1 MFDEEENHV
10 IKEVGG
16 NKRLL
21 GLAAV
26 LAIGGAL
33 VFGACGSDDDG
44 EPSGGE
50 TPAATEPAATEP
62 AGGSADYS
70 ALSGSVIV
78 DGSSTVGPIT
88 EAVAE
93 EFGKVSDV
101 HVPVGISGTGG
112 GFEKF
117 CFGETDIN
125 DASRPIKPDDAKE
138 GAGCKAN
145 GIEYVEFKV
154 AIDGLT
160 VVVHPDNDFASCLTY
175 SQLTQLWDD
184 DSAVSSWRD
193 LDPSFPDEEIKLFG
207 PGPDSGTFDYFTEEI
222 NGTADK
228 SRADYTPSENDNVLV
243 QGVENE
249 PNALGCFGFAYY
261 QGAGS
266 KLKALQISKDQNGKG
281 TPVPAERQKGCVAP
295 TEATINDNSYPL
307 SRPLFIYVSKDALA
321 RPEVRGFV
329 EYYLSEARTL
339 VPDVGYVA
347 LPDAEYAEGK
357 ARLEAN

>member
-1 MFDEEENHV
+1 V
-10 IKEVGG
+10 IKTSGG
-16 NKRLL
+16 SKRLL

-26 LAIGGAL
+26 LAVSGAL
-33 VFGACGSDDDG
+33 VFGACGSDDDD

-50 TPAATEPAATEP
+50 TPSATQGGATEP
-62 AGGSADYS
+62 AGGDYS
-70 ALSGSVIV
+70 DLSGSIVV

-93 EFGKVSDV
+93 EFGKVSGVDV
-101 HVPVGISGTGG
+101 SVGISGTGG

-117 CFGETDIN
+117 CKGETDIN

-138 GAGCKAN
+138 GAGCAAA

-160 VVVHPDNDFASCLTY
+160 VVVHPDNDFATCLTY
-175 SQLTQLWDD
+175 SQLTQLWNEG
-184 DSAVSSWRD
+184 STVSNWNE
-193 LDPSFPDEEIKLFG
+193 LDATFPDQEISLYG

-228 SRADYTPSENDNVLV
+228 SRADYTPSEDDNILV
-243 QGVENE
+243 QGVEND
-249 PNALGCFGFAYY
+249 PNALGYFGFAYY

-266 KLKALQISKDQNGKG
+266 ELKAVQISKDQNGKG
-281 TPVPAERQKGCVAP
+281 TPVPAENQKGCIEP
-295 TEATINDNSYPL
+295 TAATINDNSYPL
-307 SRPLFIYVSKDALA
+307 SRPLFIYVSKEALA

-329 EYYLSEARTL
+329 EFYLAQAKTL
-339 VPDVGYVA
+339 VTDVGYVP
-347 LPDAEYAEGK
+347 LPDAEYAEGQ
-357 ARLEAN
+357 ATLEAN